1 MSRSHSSYRRQP
13 SRRQPSRRLHS
24 EQLESRR
31 PLAADL
37 AALDVNTDGMITPV
51 DALIVIN
58 EINSAANRADGSTSL
73 TAEAE
78 AKLALECDTN
88 GDGVVSPQ
96 DVLGII
102 NQLNSGVVAVV
113 TETTDD
119 TSDDTSDDT
128 TDDTTE
134 IVDPSDDNTTDDN
147 ATDDPDGSDDSTD
160 LDPNDEDNSPNDD
173 PVDDDP
179 VDDDPSD
186 DDSSD
191 DDSSNED
198 DSSEETP
205 DEDEDED
212 EDGSTGDDQP
222 TDEDCDHGESVTRR
236 VRAGELAMREI
247 LDGSLGRGLGRG
259 LDRGLERGLRA
270 LDANGDGK
278 LTSDEVPEALWEHL
292 IEANADAD
300 EDGALTLAEL
310 KAYREAKR
318 LAAIEAIFEQLDRD
332 DSGMLTSSDLPR
344 LVWRLVSRAD
354 ANDNGEVSLEEFISA
369 AKLPIL
375 PLLRGR

>member
-1 MSRSHSSYRRQP
+1 LALATVFAEKTGANAQ
-13 SRRQPSRRLHS
+13 RLI
-24 EQLESRR
+24 QR
-31 PLAADL
+31 
-37 AALDVNTDGMITPV
+37 
-51 DALIVIN
+51 
-58 EINSAANRADGSTSL
+58 
-73 TAEAE
+73 
-78 AKLALECDTN
+78 ALECDTN

-119 TSDDTSDDT
+119 TSDDT
-128 TDDTTE
+128 TDDITDDITE
-134 IVDPSDDNTTDDN
+134 DDN
-147 ATDDPDGSDDSTD
+147 ATEDPDGSDDSTD

-173 PVDDDP
+173 PVE
-179 VDDDPSD
+179 DDPSD

-191 DDSSNED
+191 DDSSDD
-198 DSSEETP
+198 DSSDDDSSDDDSSDETP
-205 DEDEDED
+205 DEDEEED
-212 EDGSTGDDQP
+212 ESTDDDP
-222 TDEDCDHGESVTRR
+222 ATDEDCDHDHSVTGRGR
-236 VRAGELAMREI
+236 IRELAMREI
-247 LDGSLGRGLGRG
+247 LDGSLGRGLGQG

-278 LTSDEVPEALWEHL
+278 LTSDEVPAALWEHL

-300 EDGALTLAEL
+300 DDGALTLAEL

-332 DSGMLTSSDLPR
+332 DSGAITSSDLPR
-344 LVWRLVSRAD
+344 LAWRLVSRAD
-354 ANDNGEVSLEEFISA
+354 ANDNGEVSLEEFINA